1 MNPTFNSFFFEDD
14 GYYPNHPFLPT
25 LFYSK
30 AIDVSQEDVT
40 QTLSKNQWSNQWTG
54 GVFDYHHYHSTS
66 HEVLVVLKGAAT
78 LTLGGPQGIAIDIE
92 KNDLLVLPA
101 GVAHKNQGATKDF
114 KVLGAYPYG
123 NSFDLKTGQ
132 KHEYEAALKEIPEAP
147 YPYADPLL
155 GKNGPLFE
163 LWN

>member
-1 MNPTFNSFFFEDD
+1 MNSTFNSFFFEDD

-30 AIDVSQEDVT
+30 AIDVSKEDVT
-40 QTLSKNQWSNQWTG
+40 QTLAKNQWSNQWTG

-78 LTLGGPQGIAIDIE
+78 LTLGGPQGRRIDIE
-92 KNDLLVLPA
+92 KNDLLVIPA
-101 GVAHKNQGATKDF
+101 GVAHKNEGATEDF
-114 KVLGAYPYG
+114 KVLGAYPFG

-132 KHEYEAALKEIPEAP
+132 KHEYETALNEIPEAP
-147 YPYADPLL
+147 YPEADPIL
-155 GKNGPLFE
+155 GKKGPLLE
-163 LWN
+163 LWV